1 MSPTLV
7 MWLSNGIFDHLVL
20 AVFIEH
26 LLSAKHL
33 TSAASWN
40 PHRSQPR
47 RGSNSRFTEGDAEAR
62 GVIQK
67 LALGDLAG
75 KWLGDQ
81 ACLVPFTSGQQTD
94 LRAISEFSAAHE
106 PSMLFIF

>member
-1 MSPTLV
+1 
-7 MWLSNGIFDHLVL
+7 MWLSNGILVL

-33 TSAASWN
+33 PSAASQN
-40 PHRSQPR
+40 PHPSQPR
-47 RGSNSRFTEGDAEAR
+47 RGSNSHFTEGDAEAR

-75 KWLGDQ
+75 KWLNDQ
-81 ACLVPFTSGQQTD
+81 TCLVPFTRGQQTD
-94 LRAISEFSAAHE
+94 PRAISEFSAAYE
-106 PSMLFIF
+106 PSMLSIF